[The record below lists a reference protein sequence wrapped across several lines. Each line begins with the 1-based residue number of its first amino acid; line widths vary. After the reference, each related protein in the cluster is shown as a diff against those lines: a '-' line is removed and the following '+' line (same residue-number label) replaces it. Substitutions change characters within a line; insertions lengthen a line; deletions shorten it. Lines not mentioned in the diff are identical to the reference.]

1 MRGGTAR
8 GRARAA
14 ETGLGAEAGAGSV
27 ASCMMKEEQS
37 LVIFKKCTPVFP
49 NLVGGGT
56 PTVLSLDCLRTGSQF
71 TDPSVS
77 GLGAS
82 TNELIS
88 CFRCI

>member
-37 LVIFKKCTPVFP
+37 
-49 NLVGGGT
+49 
-56 PTVLSLDCLRTGSQF
+56 
-71 TDPSVS
+71 
-77 GLGAS
+77 
-82 TNELIS
+82 
-88 CFRCI
+88 

>member
-1 MRGGTAR
+1 MEEMKGGTVR

-49 NLVGGGT
+49 NLFAEGT
-56 PTVLSLDCLRTGSQF
+56 PTVLNLY
-71 TDPSVS
+71 VS
-77 GLGAS
+77 GQGVYLLTHPFQVLEPILMS
-82 TNELIS
+82 
-88 CFRCI
+88 